1 MTDTCANFSKD
12 ELHLSPVTGS
22 VQMRPQF
29 HHIDARSQ
37 MAKVRYA
44 RERAIHEAPRPTE
57 PRLVQQSARTAADD
71 EELNIAKTSA
81 FLTTASEEHWLRLQV
96 CDEDVGTLVNF
107 STEMAS

>member
-1 MTDTCANFSKD
+1 MNDIYANIYTD

-37 MAKVRYA
+37 MAKARHA
-44 RERAIHEAPRPTE
+44 RERAMHEAPRATE
-57 PRLVQQSARTAADD
+57 PRLVQQSARTALDD

-81 FLTTASEEHWLRLQV
+81 FLTTASEEHWMKLQV
-96 CDEDVGTLVNF
+96 CDEDVGALVNF
-107 STEMAS
+107 SIEMDG